1 MMKQICRSDVKK
13 VLEFSA
19 GQCLRLWTAAAVLL
33 CTHTPH
39 LLALEMQVDEAGVT
53 HYVMQRTAQTKS
65 PVRASSS
72 PRPLPLKR
80 EAVQTGSGMPRN
92 YLAAS
97 GVRFVSS
104 TEPDLNSMDDSSRLA
119 SQSQRPSAG
128 VVDRDTSLKTVQRET
143 AKENSDIHFGFAG
156 HIHGPWT
163 SSALG
168 NLSVGA
174 KSRALGYW
182 PLMVKAGAQFKLDPL
197 LIQSVIHAESAFNPM
212 ALSPKGAMG
221 LMQLMPATA
230 RRMGVAEGSALGG
243 DEWRIASL
251 SAMLQQPEVNIQ
263 AGSKYLAYL
272 MQLFEGN
279 MVLAVA
285 AYNAGEGAVQRAG
298 RRIPPYPETQAYVRK
313 VLALYAKAKQEVDT
327 GVPNLVNA
335 NAEEWVPGPT

>member
-1 MMKQICRSDVKK
+1 MKTVF
-13 VLEFSA
+13 EFSA
-19 GQCLRLWTAAAVLL
+19 CQCFRLWTAAAVLL
-33 CTHTPH
+33 CTHTPD
-39 LLALEMQVDEAGVT
+39 LLALEVQVDESGVT
-53 HYVMQRTAQTKS
+53 HYVMQTNAQTKTS
-65 PVRASSS
+65 VKPELAQ
-72 PRPLPLKR
+72 RPFPLKKN
-80 EAVQTGSGMPRN
+80 AVQTGSTKPGT
-92 YLAAS
+92 LWTVS

-104 TEPDLNSMDDSSRLA
+104 TEPELRSMDVKRHIALKSHRPAA
-119 SQSQRPSAG
+119 SVSEREA
-128 VVDRDTSLKTVQRET
+128 SLEAVQRET
-143 AKENSDIHFGFAG
+143 EKQKSEVNFGFAES
-156 HIHGPWT
+156 HINAPWT
-163 SSALG
+163 SIALG
-168 NLSVGA
+168 NLSVSA
-174 KSRALGYW
+174 RSRALSYW

-230 RRMGVAEGSALGG
+230 RRMGVAEGSSFAG

-272 MQLFEGN
+272 MQLFEGD

-313 VLALYAKAKQEVDT
+313 VLALYTKSRQQVNPVLPD
-327 GVPNLVNA
+327 LVNA
-335 NAEEWVPGPT
+335 NIEQLVPGPI